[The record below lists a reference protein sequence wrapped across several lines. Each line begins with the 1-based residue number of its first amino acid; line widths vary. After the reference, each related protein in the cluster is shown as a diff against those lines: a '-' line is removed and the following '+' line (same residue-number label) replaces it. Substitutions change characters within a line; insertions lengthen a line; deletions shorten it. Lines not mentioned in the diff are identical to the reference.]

1 MFNILFLVYRHP
13 DKEVFNILFL
23 VYRHP
28 AKEAFP
34 DGCCR
39 LILIGKT
46 GAGKSSTGNTILGQA
61 EHFKTQ
67 IGINSQTKRCGLS
80 VAMQN
85 DLEIRVIRHF

>member
-28 AKEAFP
+28 DKEVFP

-46 GAGKSSTGNTILGQA
+46 GAGKSSTGNTILGQG
-61 EHFKTQ
+61 ELFKTQ
-67 IGINSQTKRCGLS
+67 IGINSETKLCDLS
-80 VAMQN
+80 VARQN